1 MRNEKGNTYFMPTGI
16 KISYTHVDLS
26 KKQVTAIISCYNDV
40 QITLIA
46 DLTLN
51 QVNKNGSFEKV
62 FAVLPD
68 RDEELYF
75 EEVNAW
81 AKIFIEHKITYPKKY
96 FDSFI

>member
-1 MRNEKGNTYFMPTGI
+1 MSNEQGYVDFKPTGI
-16 KISYTHVDLS
+16 KIDYTHVDLS
-26 KKQVTAIISCYNDV
+26 KKQVTAIISCDNEV
-40 QITLIA
+40 QMTLIT

-68 RDEELYF
+68 RDEESYL

-81 AKIFIEHKITYPKKY
+81 AKIFIDNKITDPKKY
-96 FDSFI
+96 FDSFM